1 LIKKGVKYFIKY
13 LPNFVKNLTMNKIVL
28 FLLLT
33 LIGQQTFAQSD
44 GYKEKKAKQL
54 AGKSPFQDEI
64 DGKFPDHIL
73 YQDAD
78 VIAIKDNAP
87 QLPVHV
93 LIIPKKRIPTLN
105 DLMEEDSKIV
115 AKMIVVAKNLAQDL
129 GIAET
134 GYRLAFNTNEHSGQ
148 SVFHIHLHLLGGYKT
163 GAMVDQTWR
172 NRGTKPSTAYLKD
185 IENVKLAFGQYY
197 TAWLQNN
204 EDSVMTTLTK
214 DAVIMPDGLSPKKG
228 MDDIRNFWFPKDGSK
243 TTITRFDYV
252 IDDYRVDMNSAF
264 IRSSSVLSFTYELN
278 GQKTIKN
285 DLKQVHTTFLER
297 QMDGS
302 WKISCKMWSRVE

>member
-1 LIKKGVKYFIKY
+1 
-13 LPNFVKNLTMNKIVL
+13 MNKIY
-28 FLLLT
+28 FLLLFVFC
-33 LIGQQTFAQSD
+33 GQNTFAQSAA
-44 GYKEKKAKQL
+44 YKEKKAKQL
-54 AGKSPFQDEI
+54 AVKSPFQDEI

-78 VIAIKDNAP
+78 IMAIKDNAP

-105 DLMEEDSKIV
+105 DLTEEDSKIV
-115 AKMIVVAKNLAQDL
+115 AKMIVVAKDLAKDL

-172 NRGTKPSTAYLKD
+172 NRGVKPSAAYLKD
-185 IENVKLAFGQYY
+185 IENVKIAFGQYHS
-197 TAWLQNN
+197 AWLQNN
-204 EDSVMTTLTK
+204 EDSVMNTLSK
-214 DAVIMPDGLSPKKG
+214 DAVIMPQGLTPKKG
-228 MDDIRNFWFPKDGSK
+228 MKDIRNFWFPKDGSK
-243 TTITRFDYV
+243 TTITRFDYT
-252 IDDYRVDMNSAF
+252 IDEYKVDMNSAF
-264 IRSSSVLSFTYELN
+264 VISSSILSFTYEHN

-285 DLKQVHTTFLER
+285 DQKQVHTTFLER

-302 WKISCKMWSRVE
+302 WKVSCKMWSRVE